1 MAMISGKKQKG
12 FSLLEILV
20 SIFIIASIS
29 GIFMANYHSAN
40 KRSELINAAQKLAS
54 DIRLAQNYSLGSR
67 EFNNEAPAG
76 GWGVYFNKTAP
87 NYYIIFADTNGNKN
101 YNAGIG
107 EKFKQVDLPA
117 GVSVNNIIDVKTG
130 TLNYIAITFLSPD
143 PITYIAASTNNKAQ
157 ITLRDANTGS
167 TKTVE
172 VNFLG
177 LVEVIN

>member
-1 MAMISGKKQKG
+1 M
-12 FSLLEILV
+12 LEILV

-76 GWGVYFNKTAP
+76 GWGAYFNKATP
-87 NYYIIFADTNGNKN
+87 GYYILFADINAPSGNQS
-101 YNAGIG
+101 YDAGEEFQQIP
-107 EKFKQVDLPA
+107 FPS
-117 GVSVNNIIDVKTG
+117 GVSIDDITDTNTG
-130 TLNYIAITFLSPD
+130 ALNKVAIAFLPPD
-143 PITYIAASTNNKAQ
+143 PITYIAASANNKAQ
-157 ITLRDANTGS
+157 ITLRDANTGG